1 MIRIEAKPKFDSIA
15 LIDLHVNRV
24 DQLGDR
30 VVIKVALVNSKSHQV
45 MSHSSM
51 EGIIMSDNS
60 KELLSRLVQSLEEDS
75 AKILFEIESKEEVN
89 YGHEPKGIADEPE
102 EAIQI

>member
-1 MIRIEAKPKFDSIA
+1 
-15 LIDLHVNRV
+15 
-24 DQLGDR
+24 
-30 VVIKVALVNSKSHQV
+30 
-45 MSHSSM
+45 
-51 EGIIMSDNS
+51 MSDNS

-102 EAIQI
+102 EAMQI